1 MGFADL
7 LRRTGRRR
15 LAMGLSTILGWRQQG
30 YFIPYRYADRTPPAE
45 GRDVYP
51 VMAALFEETRPTFAH
66 WLERIGAH
74 AGALEAI
81 GHEKPPQPRWRQD
94 WFPRLDAAMAYTL
107 VREMAPARI
116 IEVGS
121 GHSTRF
127 FARAIA
133 DGGLA
138 TQLSA
143 IDPAPRADIS
153 ALPISL
159 HRCTVQ
165 EADAALF
172 ETLEPGDVLFIDSSH
187 IAMPGSD
194 VDLLFTTIVP
204 RLKPGVVLHVHD
216 MLLPDG
222 YPPDWRWRGYNEQAL
237 PAALLGSGGWKVIFS
252 SHFVATRMADRVMA
266 GVVGRLPLPQGARET
281 SLWMVKG

>member
-1 MGFADL
+1 
-7 LRRTGRRR
+7 
-15 LAMGLSTILGWRQQG
+15 
-30 YFIPYRYADRTPPAE
+30 
-45 GRDVYP
+45 
-51 VMAALFEETRPTFAH
+51 MATLFEEARPTFGH
-66 WLERIGAH
+66 WLERIESH
-74 AGALEAI
+74 AVALETI

-94 WFPRLDAAMAYTL
+94 WFPRLDAAVAYTL

-133 DGGLA
+133 DGSLA
-138 TQLSA
+138 TQLTA

-153 ALPISL
+153 ALPIAL

-165 EADAALF
+165 DADAALF
-172 ETLEPGDVLFIDSSH
+172 GTLEPGDVLFIDSSH

-194 VDLLFTTIVP
+194 VDLLFTTILP
-204 RLKPGVVLHVHD
+204 RLKPGVFVHVHD

-222 YPPDWRWRGYNEQAL
+222 YPPDWRWRGYNEQTL

-266 GVVGRLPLPQGARET
+266 GIAGRLPLPQGARET
-281 SLWMVKG
+281 SLWMVKS